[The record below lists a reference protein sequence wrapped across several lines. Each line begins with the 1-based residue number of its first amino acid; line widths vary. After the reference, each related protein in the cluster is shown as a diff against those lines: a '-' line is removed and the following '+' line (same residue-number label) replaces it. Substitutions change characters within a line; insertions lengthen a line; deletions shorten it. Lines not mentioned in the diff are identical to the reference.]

1 MKIRNK
7 LPNGL
12 GTLGAWHWKNGISM
26 DLTRKKCHC
35 FLSVEHDD
43 NGHIVI
49 LLNQDE
55 LSELGIKVKYLNQEE
70 YNDKP

>member
-7 LPNGL
+7 FPNGL
-12 GTLGAWHWKNGISM
+12 GTLGAWRWEKGISM
-26 DLTRKKCHC
+26 NLTRKKCHY

-43 NGHIVI
+43 NGHILI

-70 YNDKP
+70 YNDNP